1 MQINLKEIILQSMNN
16 NILINIHM
24 QDKPAKLFLF
34 LFLINCTLIKTSL
47 TIIIFSTFFL
57 ALTIGIFTSYKLG
70 SDKNRIINY
79 IDNNPTILSQKVYAQ
94 TSINSKTNNNTIP
107 PIPKT
112 ASTTNVNETT
122 ILKEGI
128 LSSSK
133 SLPNETSQVAIILP
147 HRADGKIY
155 SGFLTYSATS
165 PVEIGLLHRISVDN
179 NTLSLIKSI
188 YGKSAPHWID
198 YASAKHHL
206 NETAIQIIAGFRPNY
221 GTSTPY
227 FSASIPFVASS
238 VGLWSPTD
246 TPFLVSYQ
254 VSAKTAQPD
263 IVNDIN
269 NSSTK

>member
-1 MQINLKEIILQSMNN
+1 M
-16 NILINIHM
+16 
-24 QDKPAKLFLF
+24 
-34 LFLINCTLIKTSL
+34 LIKTSL
-47 TIIIFSTFFL
+47 TIIIFPTFFL
-57 ALTIGIFTSYKLG
+57 ALILGIFTSYKLDP
-70 SDKNRIINY
+70 DKTSIINY
-79 IDNNPTILSQKVYAQ
+79 IDNKPIIIPQKVYAQ
-94 TSINSKTNNNTIP
+94 TSINSKPYNNMIH
-107 PIPKT
+107 PIPTTNT
-112 ASTTNVNETT
+112 ANVNETT

-147 HRADGKIY
+147 HREDGKIY

-179 NTLSLIKSI
+179 NTLFLIKSI
-188 YGKSAPHWID
+188 YGKLAPHWID

-238 VGLWSPTD
+238 VGLWSSTD
-246 TPFLVSYQ
+246 TPFLASYQ
-254 VSAKTAQPD
+254 VSAKLARPD
-263 IVNDIN
+263 IVNDIDN
-269 NSSTK
+269 ISIK

>member
-1 MQINLKEIILQSMNN
+1 M
-16 NILINIHM
+16 
-24 QDKPAKLFLF
+24 
-34 LFLINCTLIKTSL
+34 LIKTSL

-57 ALTIGIFTSYKLG
+57 ALILGIFTSYKLD
-70 SDKNRIINY
+70 SDKTSIINY
-79 IDNNPTILSQKVYAQ
+79 IDNKPIIISQKVYAQ
-94 TSINSKTNNNTIP
+94 TSINSKTYNNMIH
-107 PIPKT
+107 PIPTTT
-112 ASTTNVNETT
+112 ANTTNVNETT
-122 ILKEGI
+122 ILKEGL

-188 YGKSAPHWID
+188 YGKLAPHWID
-198 YASAKHHL
+198 YASDKHHL

-246 TPFLVSYQ
+246 IPFLASYQ
-254 VSAKTAQPD
+254 VSAKLAQPD

-269 NSSTK
+269 NISIK

>member
-1 MQINLKEIILQSMNN
+1 M
-16 NILINIHM
+16 
-24 QDKPAKLFLF
+24 
-34 LFLINCTLIKTSL
+34 LIKTSL

-57 ALTIGIFTSYKLG
+57 ASILGIFTFYKLDP
-70 SDKNRIINY
+70 DKTSIINY
-79 IDNNPTILSQKVYAQ
+79 INKKPIIISQKVYAQ
-94 TSINSKTNNNTIP
+94 TSINSKTYNNMIPTTTTTNT
-107 PIPKT
+107 
-112 ASTTNVNETT
+112 ANVNETT
-122 ILKEGI
+122 ILKEGL

-188 YGKSAPHWID
+188 YGKLAPHWID

-246 TPFLVSYQ
+246 TPFLASYQ
-254 VSAKTAQPD
+254 VSAKLAQPD

-269 NSSTK
+269 NISIK